1 MKCEKHYFT
10 VILFFALIS
19 VLPSI
24 LYGQVDPSMVP
35 PYVSNGLAEYG
46 SKGYKA
52 AVGAWLAGSPYKNAV
67 TMASNM
73 AFFKNIEKLAGKYIS
88 YDILMTRQT
97 VSSNVTYVRMNYERL
112 PGYVLFT
119 SFMRKGK
126 WVLGKIDL
134 DRSQRFG
141 ALSQ

>member
-10 VILFFALIS
+10 VVLFFALIS
-19 VLPSI
+19 VLPST

-46 SKGYKA
+46 SKGYEA
-52 AVGAWLAGSPYKNAV
+52 AVGVWLAGSPYKNAV
-67 TMASNM
+67 TMASNI

-97 VSSNVTYVRMNYERL
+97 MSSNVAYVRMNYERL
-112 PGYVLFT
+112 PGYILFT

-126 WVLGKIDL
+126 WVLGKIQL
-134 DRSQRFG
+134 DRLQRFG
-141 ALSQ
+141 AL